1 MSDLRV
7 TQAAHMKDGFV
18 PEVDNAK
25 YRKELCG
32 WATFEQ
38 EEESYSYKCVP
49 QCLLSALEGT

>member
-1 MSDLRV
+1 M
-7 TQAAHMKDGFV
+7 TQAAYMKDGFV
-18 PEVDNAK
+18 PELDNAK

-38 EEESYSYKCVP
+38 EEESYIYKCVP